1 MTTAVIILTLN
12 EVDGVK
18 KLLPLINKKWADDFV
33 VIDGNSTDGTIEEA
47 KKLGFRVIIESRRGH
62 GRAVLTGVNSTSSN
76 NIVLFGPDGNHNPQE
91 IPLLIEKIN
100 EGYDQVIISRFGK
113 GSINLD
119 ANLIESFGN
128 RMFTFLINVFFG
140 GKYTDTLNESRSITR
155 QAFSELNFDALKMD
169 STQLMSI
176 RGLKKR
182 QKIHE
187 IVGNEG
193 ERIGGKKKMRPLQ
206 VGALL
211 SWQIIKEFIFWHR

>member
-1 MTTAVIILTLN
+1 MSTAVIILTLN

-18 KLLPLINKKWADDFV
+18 KFLPLINKKWADDFV

-76 NIVLFGPDGNHNPQE
+76 NIVLFGPDGNHDPQE

-155 QAFSELNFDALKMD
+155 KAFSELNFDALKMD

-182 QKIHE
+182 QKIYE

-206 VGALL
+206 VGASL
-211 SWQIIKEFIFWHR
+211 SWQIIKEFIFWKF